1 MDRLRAGDG
10 LNFEFIGIRS
20 YEYALLNFESQFS
33 PDNPFDRRITDCFVD
48 LARSYWRV
56 LGGENP
62 TPMRVI
68 RQTD

>member
-10 LNFEFIGIRS
+10 LNFDTIGIRS
-20 YEYALLNFESQFS
+20 YLYALVNFESRFS
-33 PDNPFDRRITDCFVD
+33 SGNPFDRRITDRFVD
-48 LARSYWRV
+48 SARSYWRA
-56 LGGENP
+56 LGGENL